1 MKRVSIFIGIIF
13 AFLLSQTAGG
23 YMAIPPLDTQKSFEG
38 QIKNADLIVRLVF
51 KSEGKG
57 KIREASTDRLIP
69 VLEQTFQVMEAI
81 KGDVG
86 STFVLVQLAPLTP
99 AQAQGLGIFV
109 RAGHQKF
116 QKDHEY
122 LLFLGAP
129 STEGFR
135 SVLARYA
142 VQKEGSQ
149 TVVVDPEGIPGFPVK
164 ITSEALKKGGAL
176 SSKKFPTAVSYDA
189 FTTKV
194 RTLIP

>member
-1 MKRVSIFIGIIF
+1 
-13 AFLLSQTAGG
+13 
-23 YMAIPPLDTQKSFEG
+23 MAIPPSDPQKFFAA
-38 QIKNADLIVRLVF
+38 QIKNADLIVRLIF

-69 VLEQTFQVMEAI
+69 VVEQTFQVIEAI

-86 STFVLVQLAPLTP
+86 STFVLVQLAPLTRG
-99 AQAQGLGIFV
+99 QEQSLGLFV
-109 RAGHQKF
+109 RSGIQKF
-116 QKDHEY
+116 QKDREY

-129 STEGFR
+129 SAEGFR

-142 VQKEGSQ
+142 IQKEGNA

-164 ITSEALKKGGAL
+164 MTATFSY
-176 SSKKFPTAVSYDA
+176 KKFPTAVPYDV